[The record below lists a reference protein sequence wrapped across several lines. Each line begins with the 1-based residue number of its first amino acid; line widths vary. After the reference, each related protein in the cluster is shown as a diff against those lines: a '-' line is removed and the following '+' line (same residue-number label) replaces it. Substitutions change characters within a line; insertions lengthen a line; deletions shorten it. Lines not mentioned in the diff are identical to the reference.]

1 MIYDYLITNKFS
13 ASYGPDVMIDMLK
26 LLERDGG
33 IEISKKIFKSK
44 VITFEQ
50 IDLSILDLP
59 KNKLQQICRLVPLRF
74 KQDIQKSLPY
84 EPGFCSVFLIHSD
97 QWGFLIVKKEENG
110 NLSGIYNQPDGQSLG
125 LFNHCS
131 TTPKYPIKLNVSK
144 IFDQLG
150 INVQNISLK
159 TNVISK
165 ADSGAVTIAHLVNT
179 LFYPEGF
186 LYNVFSP
193 EDIANLRTIHAFVPD
208 IIQKM
213 LDKNKI
219 QDAQNMFLNFIN
231 SQIRSPLVEG
241 FVQDLHNK
249 LPSFGFA
256 KNELNVFKE
265 ATSHIDMTKDKDFC
279 DKIDQLLTAMQE
291 QTKQNIK
298 TYQHKKILSNIKLDM
313 EGLNLIKQQSEEYAE
328 KALKKQIKA
337 IFPKDYNLSELFECI
352 LYRNNLRF
360 KVYIEDLIESS
371 QEESKECGSKI
382 DFIDNLQNLILSR
395 QEKNK
400 KDHLPTIFEAE
411 EEKDPD
417 FGPWDQKDDSIEVDL
432 SGLNLA
438 DAVSRLDS
446 V

>member
-13 ASYGPDVMIDMLK
+13 ASYGPDIMVAILK
-26 LLERDGG
+26 LLERGGG
-33 IEISKKIFKSK
+33 IEISQKIFKSK

-59 KNKLQQICRLVPLRF
+59 KTKIQQICRLLPLRF

-84 EPGFCSVFLIHSD
+84 EPGFCSVFFIHSD
-97 QWGFLIVKKEENG
+97 QWGFLIIKKEENG

-131 TTPKYPIKLNVSK
+131 TTPKYPINLNVSK

-150 INVQNISLK
+150 INVKNINLK

-165 ADSGAVTIAHLVNT
+165 GDAGAVTIAHLVST

-186 LYNVFSP
+186 LCNVFSP

-208 IIQKM
+208 IIQKL

-231 SQIRSPLVEG
+231 SQIRSPLAEG
-241 FVQDLHNK
+241 FLQDLHNK
-249 LPSFGFA
+249 LPSFKFV
-256 KNELNVFKE
+256 KNDLDAFKE

-279 DKIDQLLTAMQE
+279 EKIDQFLTTMQK
-291 QTKQNIK
+291 QIKQNIK
-298 TYQHKKILSNIKLDM
+298 EYQHKKILSHTKLDM
-313 EGLNLIKQQSEEYAE
+313 EGLSLVKQQSEEYTE

-352 LYRNNLRF
+352 LYHNNLRF
-360 KVYIEDLIESS
+360 KVYIEDLIESA

-382 DFIDNLQNLILSR
+382 DFIDNLQNLILSGKR
-395 QEKNK
+395 KIK
-400 KDHLPTIFEAE
+400 KI
-411 EEKDPD
+411 
-417 FGPWDQKDDSIEVDL
+417 IY
-432 SGLNLA
+432 
-438 DAVSRLDS
+438 RLYLKPKKKKILIL
-446 V
+446 VHGTTKMIL